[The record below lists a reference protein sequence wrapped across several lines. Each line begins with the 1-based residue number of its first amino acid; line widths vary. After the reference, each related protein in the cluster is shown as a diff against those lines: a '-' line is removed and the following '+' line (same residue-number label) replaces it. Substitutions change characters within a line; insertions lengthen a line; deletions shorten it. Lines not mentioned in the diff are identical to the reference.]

1 MNKHKMNFFKYILVI
16 DILSFWT
23 VVNSQVSEDCKILN
37 SFLKRTLNSV
47 CCNGEMA
54 KCDGNGN
61 FSALSLGNSDLSE
74 INNFDSFPIFENLKE
89 LTIGKDNLN
98 VLPKR
103 FFDNPLLEKLV
114 VYESNI
120 SVIPS
125 NYNVLN
131 SLKEV
136 NLEWNSL
143 PEFPYEL
150 NKLPNLE
157 HLYLYHNNIYGNI
170 DLSDFKSLT
179 QVDVAYSRVTGIYN
193 IPKTLEVLYLDSNSG
208 IKEIPPEVMG
218 LSRLQEFGVSNTSVT
233 EIPSNFFKLTNLN
246 ILKLSDNPQ
255 LKGRIIN
262 FKNSQISTCK
272 LENTGIECYQEGTC
286 VSNYNSYRYCTSK
299 EVNEI
304 LDSQTDDN
312 PPIDKPEEPV
322 YPKEPK
328 FSIAKIII
336 IIISSLFALLIFGLL
351 IYYRRKNNNNEKGS
365 KVITNSS
372 SNDDVIVERNYNNNN
387 NNNNINLSEN
397 EIDITNLNSN
407 SIATNNNTN
416 NGIENLNLNRSN
428 DELNNIT
435 NNTVAP
441 TIIHTKINIF
451 F

>member
-193 IPKTLEVLYLDSNSG
+193 IPKTLEVLW
-208 IKEIPPEVMG
+208 
-218 LSRLQEFGVSNTSVT
+218 F
-233 EIPSNFFKLTNLN
+233 
-246 ILKLSDNPQ
+246 
-255 LKGRIIN
+255 
-262 FKNSQISTCK
+262 
-272 LENTGIECYQEGTC
+272 
-286 VSNYNSYRYCTSK
+286 
-299 EVNEI
+299 
-304 LDSQTDDN
+304 
-312 PPIDKPEEPV
+312 
-322 YPKEPK
+322 
-328 FSIAKIII
+328 
-336 IIISSLFALLIFGLL
+336 
-351 IYYRRKNNNNEKGS
+351 
-365 KVITNSS
+365 
-372 SNDDVIVERNYNNNN
+372 
-387 NNNNINLSEN
+387 INL
-397 EIDITNLNSN
+397 L
-407 SIATNNNTN
+407 
-416 NGIENLNLNRSN
+416 
-428 DELNNIT
+428 
-435 NNTVAP
+435 
-441 TIIHTKINIF
+441 
-451 F
+451 